1 MAGFCDLFEPWGGG
15 TDALKKKTLI
25 AALLF
30 LTALLTGCAMKT
42 VEQMYCPP
50 RRSEE
55 LSNLQSAIDREMSG
69 LEYAAPVS
77 GENQQTVQM
86 ADLDGDGQEEYL
98 VFAKGVSEK
107 PLKILIFCQEEDD
120 SCALMETVE
129 LSGTSFEQVEYVD
142 MDGVPGQE
150 IVVGVQLSDRML
162 RIGSVYSFASG
173 EGSCILSTVYARML
187 TTDLDG
193 NGRRELMVIRSGET
207 EADNAVA
214 MLFQWKSEG
223 MDRSKEVML
232 SEKADHIKRVTP
244 GTLEDGKAAVFIA
257 STVNE
262 NAIVT
267 DIFTV
272 GRGTF
277 YNLSLYGE
285 SGASVQTLR
294 DYYIYA
300 EDIDEDGVLELP
312 SLLPMKNTSTVAGTV
327 RQHLIRWYSVDQE
340 GNQKDKRYTFHN
352 YSGGWYLELDS
363 SWISRI
369 AVEQDDNTY
378 TFYIWDEELGEAQ
391 PLFSVYS
398 LTGKD
403 RDSEAGTGNR
413 FALYRGEN
421 VVYAAKLESTSALYG
436 ITEEYLTSRFH
447 LIRRDWIAGE
457 T

>member
-1 MAGFCDLFEPWGGG
+1 M
-15 TDALKKKTLI
+15 KKKALMI
-25 AALLF
+25 ALLF
-30 LTALLTGCAMKT
+30 LTVLLGGCAMRT

-55 LSNLQSAIDREMSG
+55 LNNLQSAIDRELSG
-69 LEYAAPVS
+69 LDYAAPVS

-107 PLKILIFCQEEDD
+107 PLKILIFRQEEDD
-120 SCALMETVE
+120 SCSLMETVE

-142 MDGVPGQE
+142 IDGSPGQE

-173 EGSCILSTVYARML
+173 QADRIVSTIYARML
-187 TTDLDG
+187 TCDLDG

-214 MLFQWKSEG
+214 MLFQWRRGTME
-223 MDRSKEVML
+223 RSKEVML
-232 SEKADHIKRVTP
+232 SEKADHIKRVTA
-244 GTLEDGKAAVFIA
+244 GTLEGGNAAIYVA
-257 STVNE
+257 SAVNE
-262 NAIVT
+262 SAIVT
-267 DIFTV
+267 DIFTMRQ
-272 GRGTF
+272 GNF

-312 SLLPMKNTSTVAGTV
+312 SLLTMKNTSTVAGTV
-327 RQHLIRWYSVDQE
+327 KQHLIRWYSVDQA
-340 GNQKDKRYTFHN
+340 GNQKYKYYTFHN
-352 YSGGWYLELDS
+352 YTGGWYMELDS

-369 AVEQDDNTY
+369 AVEQEGNTY
-378 TFYIWDEELGEAQ
+378 TFCMWDEDLGVAQ

-398 LTGKD
+398 FTGKD
-403 RDSEAGTGNR
+403 RDSQAGTENR
-413 FALYRGEN
+413 FALYRGES

-436 ITEEYLTSRFH
+436 ITEEYLISRFH

>member
-1 MAGFCDLFEPWGGG
+1 M
-15 TDALKKKTLI
+15 KKKALMT
-25 AALLF
+25 ALLF
-30 LTALLTGCAMKT
+30 LSVLLGGCAMRT

-55 LSNLQSAIDREMSG
+55 LNNLQSAIDRELSG
-69 LEYAAPVS
+69 LDYAAPVS

-86 ADLDGDGQEEYL
+86 ADLDGDGEEEYL
-98 VFAKGVSEK
+98 VFAKGASEK
-107 PLKILIFCQEEDD
+107 PLKILIFRQEEDGGC
-120 SCALMETVE
+120 SLMETVE

-142 MDGVPGQE
+142 IDGNPGQE

-173 EGSCILSTVYARML
+173 QADRIVSTIYARML
-187 TTDLDG
+187 TCDQDG

-214 MLFQWKSEG
+214 MLFQWRRGTME
-223 MDRSKEVML
+223 RSREVTL
-232 SEKADHIKRVTP
+232 SEKADHIKRVTA
-244 GTLEDGKAAVFIA
+244 GTLEGGSAAIFVA
-257 STVNE
+257 SAVNDS
-262 NAIVT
+262 AIVT
-267 DIFTV
+267 DIFTMRQ
-272 GRGTF
+272 GNF

-300 EDIDEDGVLELP
+300 EDIDEDGILELP
-312 SLLPMKNTSTVAGTV
+312 SLLTMKNTSTVAGTEK
-327 RQHLIRWYSVDQE
+327 QHLIRWYSVDQE
-340 GNQKDKRYTFHN
+340 GNQKYKYYTFHN
-352 YSGGWYLELDS
+352 YTGGWYMELDS

-369 AVEQDDNTY
+369 AVEQVDNTY
-378 TFYIWDEELGEAQ
+378 TFCMWDEDLGEAQ

-398 LTGKD
+398 FTGKD
-403 RDSEAGTGNR
+403 RDSQAGTENR
-413 FALYRGEN
+413 FALYRGES
-421 VVYAAKLESTSALYG
+421 VVYAARLESTSALYG
-436 ITEEYLTSRFH
+436 ITEEYLISRFH

>member
-1 MAGFCDLFEPWGGG
+1 M
-15 TDALKKKTLI
+15 KKRTLL
-25 AALLF
+25 AALVF
-30 LTALLTGCAMKT
+30 LTAILGGCAMQT

-55 LSNLQSAIDREMSG
+55 LSNLQSAIDREMIG

-86 ADLDGDGQEEYL
+86 ADLDGDGKDEYL
-98 VFAKGVSEK
+98 VFAKGASEK
-107 PLKILIFCQEEDD
+107 PMKILIFRQEEDD
-120 SCALMETVE
+120 SCSLMETVE
-129 LSGTSFEQVEYVD
+129 LNGTSFEQVEYVD
-142 MDGVPGQE
+142 MDGNPGQE

-162 RIGSVYSFASG
+162 RIGSVYSFASNQA
-173 EGSCILSTVYARML
+173 ECIHSIVYARML
-187 TTDLDG
+187 TCDL
-193 NGRRELMVIRSGET
+193 NGDSRKELMVIRSGET

-214 MLFQWKSEG
+214 MLFQWRDG
-223 MDRSKEVML
+223 TMVRSKEVML
-232 SEKADHIKRVTP
+232 SEKADHIKRVTA
-244 GTLEDGKAAVFIA
+244 GLLEDGNGAIYVA

-262 NAIVT
+262 SAIVT
-267 DIFTV
+267 DILTMGQDV
-272 GRGTF
+272 F

-285 SGASVQTLR
+285 TGTSVQTLR

-300 EDIDEDGVLELP
+300 EDIDEDGVLEIP
-312 SLLPMKNTSTVAGTV
+312 SLLTMKSVSAVAGTV
-327 RQHLIRWYSVDQE
+327 KQHLIRWYSVDQK
-340 GNQKDKRYTFHN
+340 GNQKDKLFSFHN
-352 YSGGWYLELDS
+352 YTDGWYLELDS

-369 AVEQDDNTY
+369 AMEQDENTY
-378 TFYIWDEELGEAQ
+378 TFYLWDEELGEAQ

-421 VVYAAKLESTSALYG
+421 VVYAAKLESPSALYG
-436 ITEEYLTSRFH
+436 ITEEYLISRFH

>member
-1 MAGFCDLFEPWGGG
+1 MI
-15 TDALKKKTLI
+15 KKI
-25 AALLF
+25 AVFALLF
-30 LTALLTGCAMKT
+30 LTVFLGGCAMLT
-42 VEQMYCPP
+42 VEQMYLPP

-55 LSNLQSAIDREMSG
+55 QSNLQSSIDREMSG

-77 GENQQTVQM
+77 GDNQQTVQM

-98 VFAKGVSEK
+98 VFAKGASEK
-107 PLKILIFCQEEDD
+107 PLKILIFRQGEEDTC
-120 SCALMETVE
+120 SLMATVE
-129 LSGTSFEQVEYVD
+129 LRGAAFEQVEYVD
-142 MDGVPGQE
+142 IDGSPGQE
-150 IVVGVQLSDRML
+150 IVVGVQISDRIL

-173 EGSCILSTVYARML
+173 QANCILSTVYARML
-187 TTDLDG
+187 TCDLDG
-193 NGRRELMVIRSGET
+193 NGRKELMVIRSGET

-214 MLFQWKSEG
+214 MLFEWEKGTME
-223 MDRSKEVML
+223 RSKEVML

-244 GTLEDGKAAVFIA
+244 GSLEGGKPAVYVA

-262 NAIVT
+262 SGIVT
-267 DIFTV
+267 DIFT
-272 GRGTF
+272 GSRENF

-285 SGASVQTLR
+285 SGTSVQTLR

-312 SLLPMKNTSTVAGTV
+312 SLFTMKSTSTSAGTIK
-327 RQHLIRWYSVDQE
+327 QHLIRWYSVDQA
-340 GNQKDKRYTFHN
+340 GNQTDKRYTFHN
-352 YSGGWYLELDS
+352 YTGGWYLELDG

-369 AVEQDDNTY
+369 AVEQEENTFI
-378 TFYIWDEELGEAQ
+378 FYLWDEEEMEAQ
-391 PLFSVYS
+391 ALFAVYS
-398 LTGKD
+398 FTGKN
-403 RDSEAGTGNR
+403 RDTEADEGNR

-421 VVYAAKLESTSALYG
+421 VVYAAKLEATSALYE